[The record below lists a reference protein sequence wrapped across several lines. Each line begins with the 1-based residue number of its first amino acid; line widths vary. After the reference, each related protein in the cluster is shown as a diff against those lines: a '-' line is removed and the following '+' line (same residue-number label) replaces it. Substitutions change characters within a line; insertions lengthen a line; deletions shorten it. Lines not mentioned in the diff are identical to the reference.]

1 MVWLVV
7 VDGVVV
13 VVEPFSVVVVVVVSQ
28 VFGGLT
34 VLVNSENWETWVWL
48 WQQFMLITVIT

>member
-7 VDGVVV
+7 VDGIVA
-13 VVEPFSVVVVVVVSQ
+13 VVEPFSVVVVVVSQ